1 MTQTTKISAPKAT
14 KSIYADIRN
23 HTDIPPGEAIELSAR
38 LVALFNQT
46 ARQAFSGLKGSKKN
60 RLIHVVDDSEIT
72 LNFPRKPVFKM
83 DLVEAFSDGGWGVLA
98 DEKEIM
104 MAMYDDETDAGYSLH

>member
-38 LVALFNQT
+38 LVALFNDP
-46 ARQAFSGLKGSKKN
+46 AKKAFNGTNGSKKN
-60 RLIHVVDDSEIT
+60 RRIHLVDDSEIT
-72 LNFPRKPVFKM
+72 LNFPRKPVYKM
-83 DLVEAFSDGGWGVLA
+83 DLVEAFSDGGWAVWA
-98 DEKEIM
+98 DEEELM
-104 MAMYDDETDAGYSLH
+104 GDVYAYN